1 MERLTKAE
9 EPVMHIIWKEQMV
22 FVKDIIE
29 LLPDPKP
36 PYNTISSLV
45 RILEGKGLVDHE
57 TFGKT
62 HRYFPKVSKNEY
74 RRSVFSSMMSD
85 YFDGSYESLM
95 SFIVSSKDLSADE
108 AKKLKDIINKKN
120 HE

>member
-1 MERLTKAE
+1 MERLTRAE
-9 EPVMHIIWKEQMV
+9 EPVMHIIWSKQKV

-29 LLPDPKP
+29 LLPEPKP

-45 RILEGKGLVDHE
+45 RILETKGLVGHE
-57 TFGKT
+57 AYGKT
-62 HRYFPKVSKNEY
+62 HMYYPKVSKNEY
-74 RRSVFSSMMSD
+74 RRSIFSGMMSD

-95 SFIVSSKDLSADE
+95 SFIVSSKDLSAEE
-108 AKKLKDIINKKN
+108 AKKLKDIINKKH

>member
-9 EPVMHIIWKEQMV
+9 EPVMQIIWKKQKV
-22 FVKDIIE
+22 FVKEIID

-45 RILEGKGLVDHE
+45 RLLESKGMVGHE
-57 TFGKT
+57 AFGKT
-62 HRYFPKVSKNEY
+62 HRYFPKISKNEY
-74 RRSVFSSMMSD
+74 RKGIFSSMVSD

-95 SFIVSSKDLSADE
+95 SFIVSSKDLTEEE
-108 AKKLKDIINKKN
+108 AKKLKDIINMKN